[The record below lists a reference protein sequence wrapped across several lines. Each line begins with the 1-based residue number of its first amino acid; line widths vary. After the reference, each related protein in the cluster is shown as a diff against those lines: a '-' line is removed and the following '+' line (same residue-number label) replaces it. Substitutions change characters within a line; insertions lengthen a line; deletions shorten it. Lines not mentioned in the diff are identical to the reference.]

1 MAGEETVHEGNVVT
15 DKNSETQ
22 AEKARAK
29 DEASIEP
36 GKAVAREGKRQGQS
50 RGNQHHAGNRANPE
64 NEQIQQRPLG
74 LANRA

>member
-1 MAGEETVHEGNVVT
+1 MAGEEAVHEGDVVAN
-15 DKNSETQ
+15 KNSETQ

-36 GKAVAREGKRQGQS
+36 GKSVAREGKRQGQS
-50 RGNQHHAGNRANPE
+50 RGNQHHAGNRAEAE
-64 NEQIQQRPLG
+64 NEQIEQRPLG